1 MHWLD
6 ILIITVILFFCLIG
20 ISRGLISQIFSFAA
34 IIGGFI
40 AGVILYD
47 LAGNLL
53 IQYQLV
59 DSTST
64 SLLLGFMLVVIIVFI
79 IIQIL
84 GWFTARLIGKLKL
97 SWLNRLAGGVVG
109 IIIGI
114 IVTFFLISWL
124 NLYVIKDASAKKDSV
139 MAPIVEEGYGIIIAN
154 IPGDLSLG
162 YEATKKRIRAEGE
175 KALSNLKESE
185 KQEKET
191 PTLLFTQMEGK
202 CYCCGKAGH

>member
-40 AGVILYD
+40 EGVILYD

-53 IQYQLV
+53 IQYNLIE
-59 DSTST
+59 SKST
-64 SLLLGFMLVVIIVFI
+64 SLLVGFMLVVVAVFV

-84 GWFTARLIGKLKL
+84 GWFTARVIGKLKL
-97 SWLNRLAGGVVG
+97 GWLNRLVGGVVG
-109 IIIGI
+109 ILIGI
-114 IVTFFLISWL
+114 IITFFLLSWL

-139 MAPIVEEGYGIIIAN
+139 MAPIVEEGYGIIITY
-154 IPGDLSLG
+154 IPGDLGKG
-162 YEATKKRIRAEGE
+162 YEATKKKIREEGE
-175 KALSNLKESE
+175 KALSSMNENEKSQSEPVKE
-185 KQEKET
+185 
-191 PTLLFTQMEGK
+191 
-202 CYCCGKAGH
+202 